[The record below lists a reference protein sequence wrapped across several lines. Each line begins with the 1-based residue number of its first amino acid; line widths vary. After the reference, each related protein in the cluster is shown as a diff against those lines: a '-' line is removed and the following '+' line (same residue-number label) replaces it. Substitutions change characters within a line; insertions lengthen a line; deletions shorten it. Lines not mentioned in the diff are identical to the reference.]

1 MAYTFQD
8 FQKEVAASGL
18 GNAFSAADMA
28 LARDYP
34 DVGKQILQNK
44 IAYNNA
50 TSAAERESINART
63 NSLRGVY
70 GSYSGG
76 RTGMEGDYVSTLSPN
91 SYPSSFNDEIL
102 SRLDGLA
109 NYGQFSYDAP
119 KPSYQNDYANLQQEL
134 LDAIL
139 NRPDFTWS
147 KEEDPSW
154 AAYAKQYRREG
165 ERASSL
171 ALAQAAALTGGIP
184 STAAVTAASQAGDYY
199 ASKLADKIPELYN
212 AAYNRYL
219 NEYQMMQSDL
229 SAVNTQEQLAYQQ
242 YLDDL
247 AQYNTDRDFA
257 YEDYLQRY
265 NMQANALAAYQDMDK
280 TEYDRF
286 LDDLEY
292 RQNQNLID
300 WEQRYNLANLG
311 AQYGDFSG
319 LKDLG
324 ISPNLTLLNSG
335 SVGGGGSGRSVEGL
349 SYTAGEVYAAL
360 AAYENGKADARDY
373 EILIAEGIINANPYA
388 NASETAEAP
397 SSPQVNLEVMN
408 TLNGPF
414 SQLKGTTA
422 NSVIRSLTDTG
433 KKTLSR
439 EYQRMYEDGEIS
451 EAQLEAYLNALGW
464 Y

>member
-1 MAYTFQD
+1 
-8 FQKEVAASGL
+8 
-18 GNAFSAADMA
+18 
-28 LARDYP
+28 
-34 DVGKQILQNK
+34 
-44 IAYNNA
+44 
-50 TSAAERESINART
+50 
-63 NSLRGVY
+63 
-70 GSYSGG
+70 
-76 RTGMEGDYVSTLSPN
+76 
-91 SYPSSFNDEIL
+91 
-102 SRLDGLA
+102 
-109 NYGQFSYDAP
+109 
-119 KPSYQNDYANLQQEL
+119 
-134 LDAIL
+134 
-139 NRPDFTWS
+139 
-147 KEEDPSW
+147 
-154 AAYAKQYRREG
+154 
-165 ERASSL
+165 
-171 ALAQAAALTGGIP
+171 
-184 STAAVTAASQAGDYY
+184 
-199 ASKLADKIPELYN
+199 
-212 AAYNRYL
+212 
-219 NEYQMMQSDL
+219 
-229 SAVNTQEQLAYQQ
+229 
-242 YLDDL
+242 
-247 AQYNTDRDFA
+247 
-257 YEDYLQRY
+257 
-265 NMQANALAAYQDMDK
+265 MQANALAAYQDMDK

-319 LKDLG
+319 LKNLG

-335 SVGGGGSGRSVEGL
+335 SVGGGGSGRSAEGL

-397 SSPQVNLEVMN
+397 SSSQVNWEVMN